1 MTGFLKSFVI
11 GFVLVI
17 ALGAMVGCS
26 STPSAV
32 SDSRIILNEEYR
44 PLNRDQIIIGI
55 QECESSGTRPV
66 MQRADVRIGGK
77 LTSVVIDVTCSP
89 KYTSQNDAERWYR
102 RGYDSAYDRY
112 K

>member
-1 MTGFLKSFVI
+1 MESFIKSFII
-11 GFVLVI
+11 GFVIVI
-17 ALGAMVGCS
+17 GASALVGCS
-26 STPSAV
+26 STPSPV

-77 LTSVVIDVTCSP
+77 LTSIVIDVTCSP
-89 KYTSQNDAERWYR
+89 KYTSQNEADRWYR

-112 K
+112 R